1 MLSDTQIDQYRTF
14 GFLVLPGHLDDGEV
28 AALSA
33 ELDRAH
39 RDAFGA
45 RYDDRPDHGGIAGHY
60 LPMMSR
66 TRTPLSL
73 GLVED
78 PRFLGA
84 AGQLVGATVLPFY
97 AEGILY
103 FGEAGFHDDAGP
115 GVKAVKFV
123 AYLEPLTA
131 AGGALRLLAG
141 SHHPEFSAIVRA
153 WDARHPAMDA
163 QQLRRQVQ
171 ELPLSVA
178 ETRPGDVIAFDW
190 HIRHTSIGGRDRRQ
204 WTVSYVRDPAGAE
217 EAERFRDVVVDGNLA
232 FLAED
237 QDDYDHA
244 AYPPYDG
251 HWLTP
256 DPAQPERVRLSRRM
270 RELGMFEIVERS

>member
-1 MLSDTQIDQYRTF
+1 MLSDEQIDHYRTF
-14 GFLVLPGHLDDGEV
+14 GFLVLPWYLEEGET
-28 AALSA
+28 AALGA

-45 RYDDRPDHGGIAGHY
+45 RYDERPDRGGIDGHY

-66 TRTPLSL
+66 DRTPRSL
-73 GLVED
+73 ALVED
-78 PRFLGA
+78 PRFLA
-84 AGQLVGATVLPFY
+84 AARQLIGATVLPFY

-131 AGGALRLLAG
+131 ATGALRLLPG
-141 SHHPEFSAIVRA
+141 SHHPELSALVAA
-153 WDARHPAMDA
+153 WDGRNKAMDSEG
-163 QQLRRQVQ
+163 LRRLVDG
-171 ELPLSVA
+171 LPLYVA

-190 HIRHTSIGGRDRRQ
+190 HLRHTSIRGRDRRQ
-204 WTVSYVRDPAGAE
+204 WTVSYVRDPATDE
-217 EAERFRDVVVDGNLA
+217 ETAAFADVVIDGNLA
-232 FLAED
+232 FLLD
-237 QDDYDHA
+237 DLHDYDHA

-251 HWLTP
+251 HWLRP
-256 DPAQPERVRLSRRM
+256 DPAHPDRVALSDRM
-270 RELGMFEIVERS
+270 RALGMFQVVERA

>member
-1 MLSDTQIDQYRTF
+1 MLTDAQLDHYRTF
-14 GFLVLPGHLDDGEV
+14 GFLHLPGYLDGAET
-28 AALSA
+28 AALGA

-45 RYDDRPDHGGIAGHY
+45 RYHERPDRGGIDGHY

-66 TRTPLSL
+66 ERTPVSL

-78 PRFLGA
+78 DRFLAA
-84 AGQLVGATVLPFY
+84 AGRLVGATVLPFY

-103 FGEAGFHDDAGP
+103 FGQAGFHDDAGP

-131 AGGALRLLAG
+131 ATGALRLLPG
-141 SHHPEFSAIVRA
+141 SHHPEFSAIVAA
-153 WDARHPAMDA
+153 WDARHPVPDA
-163 QQLRRQVQ
+163 DGLVRQV
-171 ELPLSVA
+171 EGLPLYVA

-190 HIRHTSIGGRDRRQ
+190 HVRHTSIHGRDRRQ
-204 WTVSYVRDPAGAE
+204 WTVSYVRDPAGE
-217 EAERFRDVVVDGNLA
+217 EEVAAFRDVVVDGNLA
-232 FLAED
+232 FLLED

-244 AYPPYDG
+244 AYPAYDP
-251 HWLTP
+251 HWLDP
-256 DPAQPERVRLSRRM
+256 DPAEPERAALSARM
-270 RELGMFEIVERS
+270 RALGMFAAVEGG